1 MIIIDKIHYNIESV
15 YIYIYTHI
23 YDVGTTKAKSMF
35 VVIPF

>member
-15 YIYIYTHI
+15 YIYIY
-23 YDVGTTKAKSMF
+23 DVGTTKAKSMF